1 MPIEKCLVEWNKSI
15 AFRGRLDVE
24 EGRDSSARI
33 FPIEKSQ
40 GIHGIPK
47 VNANNEFACQER
59 EYRPSSVGGIA
70 FGSKV
75 RFEFCIIHTMLAL
88 FILDPGVCSVK

>member
-24 EGRDSSARI
+24 EGRDSSVRI

-59 EYRPSSVGGIA
+59 EYRPSSVVSRLDRRS
-70 FGSKV
+70 GSN
-75 RFEFCIIHTMLAL
+75 
-88 FILDPGVCSVK
+88 SVLYTRCLHYLY